1 MFHLA
6 HKCLSCM
13 TSGKWRGA
21 EREGRGENL
30 PLFLP
35 AHPTPAEQAVNVEIL
50 ALRHMQVV

>member
-1 MFHLA
+1 
-6 HKCLSCM
+6 M
-13 TSGKWRGA
+13 TGGKWRGA

-35 AHPTPAEQAVNVEIL
+35 AHPTPAAQAINVKIL